1 MVVELLSK
9 LIELTKSLR
18 PEDRGEKARQ
28 YSILITEL
36 EKIIAYA
43 KEYHL

>member
-1 MVVELLSK
+1 MVVETLSK
-9 LIELTKSLR
+9 LIDLAKTLR
-18 PEDRGEKARQ
+18 PTDRSEKARQ

>member
-1 MVVELLSK
+1 MVVELLDQ
-9 LIELTKSLR
+9 LISLAKSLR
-18 PEDRGEKARQ
+18 PEERSEKARQ